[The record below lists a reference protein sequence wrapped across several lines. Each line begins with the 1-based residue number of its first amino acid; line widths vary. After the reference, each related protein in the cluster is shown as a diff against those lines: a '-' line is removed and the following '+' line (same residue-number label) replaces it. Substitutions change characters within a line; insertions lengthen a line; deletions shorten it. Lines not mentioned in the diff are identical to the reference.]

1 MKKTNETSRGG
12 FTLVEVL
19 VALLILGVGIVAIM
33 RLFPM
38 SLQQSHRAAQRT
50 TVAQLARTELGRVR
64 AGGVF
69 SQDQF
74 QPWMRDWA
82 QQNALFSL
90 TEAQRAYSMYEGWSA
105 SVQRVSGGALGT
117 DLYRITFTVQ
127 LFDGREE
134 KFVTY
139 VTEL

>member
-1 MKKTNETSRGG
+1 MKKNNETSRGG

-105 SVQRVSGGALGT
+105 SVQ
-117 DLYRITFTVQ
+117 
-127 LFDGREE
+127 
-134 KFVTY
+134 
-139 VTEL
+139 